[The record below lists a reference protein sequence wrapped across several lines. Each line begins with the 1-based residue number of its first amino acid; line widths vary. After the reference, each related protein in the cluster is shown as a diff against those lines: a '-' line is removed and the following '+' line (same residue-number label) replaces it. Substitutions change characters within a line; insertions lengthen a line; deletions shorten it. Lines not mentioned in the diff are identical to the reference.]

1 MAKRSNKP
9 RVDKGKYAT
18 PLLALLP
25 LIPHL
30 VQPGIKFIEPCAGDG
45 RLADWLEDYGHKCT
59 LASDIDPYNM
69 LAAQALPPSQV
80 RMTARLIPNIDARKL
95 DITDIP
101 SGTTHAITNPPWPLP
116 GGNGEPT
123 LAIIRNMLRLN
134 LVTWVLLSA
143 DFMHNGYATPLLR
156 DHGAKIVSIGRVK
169 WFPGTEHDGMDN
181 CCWYQFVPWQRAGE
195 GHLVFVPKA
204 RFSHGKR

>member
-1 MAKRSNKP
+1 MSKRVARP
-9 RVDKGKYAT
+9 RLNKGKYAT
-18 PLLALLP
+18 PLAALLP
-25 LIPHL
+25 LLPHL
-30 VQPGIKFIEPCAGDG
+30 TQPNIKFIEPCAGDG
-45 RLADWLEDYGHKCT
+45 RLVVWLEEAGHKHT
-59 LASDIDPYNM
+59 LACDIAPGGM
-69 LAAQALPPSQV
+69 LAAMAL
-80 RMTARLIPNIDARKL
+80 TAPKACDDLVIRTLDARKL
-95 DITDIP
+95 EITDIP

-181 CCWYQFVPWQRAGE
+181 CCWYQFAPWQRAGE
-195 GHLVFVPKA
+195 GHPVFVPKA
-204 RFSHGKR
+204 RFVHGKR